1 MTVTGFS
8 MNAVWDKFTPYSE
21 SKSNSVFSYTKT
33 RSGAKVPNFRELIAA
48 GRDASSTFS
57 SSDAKYD
64 RNKSYAYVLKR
75 VTPPTALPYDRGNIV
90 IREPQ
95 PDFNW
100 YPQVVGAAR
109 TIALKRLYNRIDDAV
124 GRFQAGVALG
134 EMRETK
140 RLLGSRAALLGESVS
155 DSLKRLSKEARYLR
169 YVRRLPGARIAAR
182 VSDLWLEYSFGWR
195 PLIGDVNS
203 LHNSFVKQFDTSRI
217 RVSSSATES
226 KSTPT
231 VRQTSGYDYTETITE
246 RTVQYL
252 STHRFVYGL
261 RQPSSALTKWGTSP
275 MDGLSVAW
283 ELIPWSFLIDY
294 FVDIGTFIR
303 SFQYSNLQVI
313 YGSEATTNKSIQ
325 IVTVRTRAVNGAALL
340 SSIPGTGEFERWS
353 YSRMPSY
360 TVPVSIP
367 SFQLL
372 EGLTV
377 GDRILNVAALIGSR
391 VKSL

>member
-8 MNAVWDKFTPYSE
+8 MTASWDKFSPYSE

-33 RSGAKVPNFRELIAA
+33 RSGAKVPNFRGLLAA

-57 SSDAKYD
+57 CSDAKHN
-64 RNKSYAYVLKR
+64 RNKAYAYAVKR
-75 VTPPTALPYDRGNIV
+75 ITPPTALPYDRGNIV

-100 YPQVVGAAR
+100 APQVIGNAR
-109 TIALKRLYNRIDDAV
+109 TVALKRLYNRIDDAI

-140 RLLGSRAALLGESVS
+140 RMLGSRAALLGDSVS

-182 VSDLWLEYSFGWR
+182 ISDLWLEYSFGWR
-195 PLIGDVNS
+195 PLIGDVTS
-203 LHNSFVKQFDTSRI
+203 LHNSFVKQYDICRI
-217 RVSSSATES
+217 RVSASATES
-226 KSTPT
+226 KTVPT
-231 VRQTSGYDYTETITE
+231 VKQVDGFDLTETTTE

-252 STHRFVYGL
+252 SSFRFAYGL
-261 RQPSSALTKWGTSP
+261 RQPSSALSKWGSTP
-275 MDGLSVAW
+275 LDGLSMAW

-313 YGSEATTNKSIQ
+313 YGSEASTNKAIQ
-325 IVTVRTRAVNGAALL
+325 IVNVRTRAINGAVLF
-340 SSIPGTGEFERWS
+340 SSIPGSGEFERWS
-353 YSRMPSY
+353 YSRSPSY
-360 TVPVSIP
+360 QVPVFIP
-367 SFQLL
+367 SFKLL